1 MGVLV
6 GHKLSLKRNG
16 IQKRLNFWKYVIQW
30 VSPRY
35 LALTGCLMPEV
46 RLVLR
51 AVAIDAVLW
60 GI

>member
-1 MGVLV
+1 M
-6 GHKLSLKRNG
+6 
-16 IQKRLNFWKYVIQW
+16 
-30 VSPRY
+30 Y
-35 LALTGCLMPEV
+35 LALTGCLIPEV